1 MSLHFHS
8 LVVKSL
14 QRETAEAVSIEFDV
28 PTSLQ
33 KEFSFTQG
41 QNIAIRT
48 TLQGKEVRRNYSICS
63 SPLENRLCVAVKK
76 IEGGL
81 FSTYANEVLKK
92 GDVLEVMPPT
102 GKFFTPLHPTQKK
115 QYLALAAGSGITPVL
130 SLIKTTL
137 ATEPESHFTL
147 VYGNRTRHSILFF
160 EELENLKNRYL
171 QRLNLIYIL
180 SREKTESVL
189 HVGRIDAEK
198 LTALSPL
205 IPYTEMDEIFLCGP
219 REMIETARDFLVTKG
234 LDKKRIHLE
243 LFHAGTAGTTTA
255 TRNTTGNTS
264 VKSNIQLRIDGRE
277 ILVKIPLQD
286 TQTILDA
293 ALQQGADLPFAC
305 KGGMCCTCKAKLIEG
320 EVSMDV
326 HWGLEE
332 EELAQGF
339 ILTCQSHPKT
349 ERIVVDFD
357 AK

>member
-1 MSLHFHS
+1 MSLHFYP
-8 LVVKSL
+8 LVVKAL
-14 QRETAEAVSIEFDV
+14 QRETAAAVSIEFDI
-28 PTSLQ
+28 PASLQ
-33 KEFSFTQG
+33 KEFAFVQG
-41 QNIAIRT
+41 QNITIRT
-48 TLQGKEVRRNYSICS
+48 TLHGQEVRRNYSICS
-63 SPLENRLCVAVKK
+63 SPLENKLCVAVKK

-92 GDVLEVMPPT
+92 GDVLDVMPPT
-102 GKFFTPLHPTQKK
+102 GKFYTPLDPQQKK

-137 ATEPESHFTL
+137 ATEPHSHFTL

-171 QRLNLIYIL
+171 QRLTLIHIL

-189 HVGRIDAEK
+189 HVGRIDSAK
-198 LTALSPL
+198 LAALAPL
-205 IPYTEMDEIFLCGP
+205 IPYAEMDEVFLCGP
-219 REMIETARDFLVTKG
+219 RAMIETSRDFLLAHG
-234 LDKKRIHLE
+234 LGKKKIHLE
-243 LFHAGTAGTTTA
+243 LFHAGIPGTPA
-255 TRNTTGNTS
+255 ASSSAIANTTVNS
-264 VKSNIQLRIDGRE
+264 KVQLRIDGRE
-277 ILVKIPLQD
+277 ILLEIPLQD
-286 TQTILDA
+286 NQTILDA

-305 KGGMCCTCKAKLIEG
+305 KGGMCCTCKAKLLEG

-332 EELAQGF
+332 EELEQGF